1 VVGTT
6 DNQGARK
13 DPLQAKL
20 VERVLAMLSPEERL
34 ALVLRHTRR
43 LSPGDIARQL
53 KCPRAVALGVVAQA
67 EAKVR
72 AAQRALIE
80 AIIEVKPQCASGPAA
95 KKRSKVRAVDSSV
108 SVEVA
113 GA

>member
-1 VVGTT
+1 MVGTT
-6 DNQGARK
+6 TSQSTRK

-20 VERVLAMLSPEERL
+20 VERLLAMLSPEERL

-43 LSPGDIARQL
+43 LSPAEIAHQL
-53 KCPRAVALGVVAQA
+53 QCPRAVALGVVAQA

-80 AIIEVKPQCASGPAA
+80 AIIEVKPSRGSGPVA
-95 KKRSKVRAVDSSV
+95 KKRSKVGAVDDAV
-108 SVEVA
+108 SVEIA